1 MSFGLLK
8 WLIEGSPTY
17 TSGSLLHNLWSGMH
31 YDIYSEYT
39 DIETVVI
46 FLKKVDT
53 FTVLFVLL
61 DNQGPLHVVMWL
73 HYKCELGGGGG
84 GEGGVLSG
92 KVCYFS
98 PATRGAS
105 FPTLKTF
112 SRLPLQCRIR
122 FPYILVLHDFF
133 SCL

>member
-84 GEGGVLSG
+84 GGGRSTFWKGVLFFPSHQG
-92 KVCYFS
+92 CKLPNLENLFS
-98 PATRGAS
+98 AS
-105 FPTLKTF
+105 FAMQDSF
-112 SRLPLQCRIR
+112 S
-122 FPYILVLHDFF
+122 LHFGF
-133 SCL
+133 A